1 MIYAWQSDIPSSQL
15 GQIWTVDLCQVTK
28 TQFWDFFTVE
38 TGEIF
43 FFPGISGYNKTVFDM
58 FGLQV
63 TECLP
68 RGETNKGEKG
78 AWK

>member
-1 MIYAWQSDIPSSQL
+1 MPGSQTFHLLSWARYGQLTYVKLRKLSSGIFSLLRQE
-15 GQIWTVDLCQVTK
+15 K
-28 TQFWDFFTVE
+28 F
-38 TGEIF
+38 F